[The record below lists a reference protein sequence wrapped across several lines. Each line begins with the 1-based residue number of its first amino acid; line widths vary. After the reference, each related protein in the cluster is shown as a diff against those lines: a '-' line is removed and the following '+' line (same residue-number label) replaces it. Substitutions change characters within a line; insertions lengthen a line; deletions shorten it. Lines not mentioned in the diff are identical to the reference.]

1 MLLQIVNHTKTTF
14 GRRSLLRTAA
24 GMTLAIGLV
33 ASSTASQA
41 SEQWQAYTYWGSPQP
56 VAAAGFI
63 ELSKRI
69 EEASNGEITIK
80 FNIGGS
86 LSIAA
91 ANISSAVSDDIIQI
105 ADDYYNQ
112 GVVEASAI
120 LALPQLASNAEE
132 MSKVVDIVRP
142 SIERDYGK
150 LGVIP
155 LGYYVYP
162 QQVIWS
168 RGDIASLADIKGKKI
183 RVSSVENGQFIE
195 LFGGFPVTLGSAEV
209 PGALE
214 RGLVDGVVTASA
226 GGVVTYKD
234 LIKSSYRIAIN
245 YPVSWI
251 VVNKE
256 RFEAL
261 PADLQEAIRKLVVD
275 ATEAQTLA
283 IEVDD
288 QTMTT
293 QFGDGGITI
302 TPVSE
307 SDLTLARER
316 SVEIWDDWGKDR
328 SQEVRDLLAQARAAL
343 GR

>member
-1 MLLQIVNHTKTTF
+1 MLKIIDHTQSAA
-14 GRRSLLRTAA
+14 RRRGLIRAVA
-24 GMTLAIGLV
+24 GATLAISLF
-33 ASSTASQA
+33 ASATPSYAA
-41 SEQWQAYTYWGSPQP
+41 EQWQAYTYWGSPKP

-63 ELSKRI
+63 DLAKKI
-69 EEASNGEITIK
+69 EEASNGALTIK

-91 ANISSAVSDDIIQI
+91 ANISSAVSDDVIQI

-120 LALPQLASNAEE
+120 LALPLLASNAEE
-132 MSKVVDIVRP
+132 MSKVVEVIRP
-142 SIERDYGK
+142 SIERDYGNR
-150 LGVIP
+150 GVIP

-162 QQVIWS
+162 QQVVWS
-168 RGDIASLADIKGKKI
+168 RGDIASLADLKGKKI

-261 PADLQEAIRKLVVD
+261 PEELQATIRKIVVD
-275 ATEAQTLA
+275 ATEAQTVA
-283 IEVDD
+283 IEADD
-288 QTMTT
+288 QSMTKL
-293 QFGDGGITI
+293 FGDDGIKI
-302 TPVSE
+302 TPVTDA
-307 SDLTLARER
+307 DLALARER
-316 SVEIWDDWGKDR
+316 SVEIWDSWGKDR
-328 SQEVRDLLAQARAAL
+328 SQEVRDLLAKAREAL